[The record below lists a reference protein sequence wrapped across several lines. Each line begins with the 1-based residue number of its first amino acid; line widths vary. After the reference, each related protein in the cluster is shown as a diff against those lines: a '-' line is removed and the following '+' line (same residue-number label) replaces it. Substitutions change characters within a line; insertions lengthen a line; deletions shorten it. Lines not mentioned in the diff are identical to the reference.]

1 VEEVKRAILTL
12 LAAPA
17 VLLAQAYP
25 QNPALFPQL
34 SPAAE
39 VSQVI
44 GLTKVSID
52 YHRPAVKGRKIWGD
66 LVPYDQVWRLGAN
79 EATTITFSDP
89 VKVDGYD
96 VPAGTYALFAI
107 PRADAW
113 TMILSKHA
121 KQFGAWEYNAKED
134 LLRWDVRPKEVGSNE
149 WLTFEIYPASASTA
163 YVDLYWEH
171 TRVSFLVETDLDAQV
186 QARLD
191 KALAKARPGDWEIW
205 SQAAEYCAEQE
216 VNLQKAMEW
225 IERSLRIQE
234 NGTNLFVKA
243 RLQRALG
250 LKDESMKTLDKALA
264 AAKAKHAAPAVVGPI
279 EETKQRWGV
288 S

>member
-1 VEEVKRAILTL
+1 MRKALSGLVFGTL
-12 LAAPA
+12 PA
-17 VLLAQAYP
+17 VLSAQAYP
-25 QNPALFPQL
+25 QNPTLFPQL

-44 GLTKVSID
+44 GLTKVTID
-52 YHRPAVKGRKIWGD
+52 YHRPAVRGRRIWGD
-66 LVPYDQVWRLGAN
+66 LVPFDQVWRLGAN
-79 EATTITFSDP
+79 EATTISFSDP

-107 PRADAW
+107 PRADMW
-113 TMILSKHA
+113 TLILSKQA
-121 KQFGAWEYNAKED
+121 RQFGAWAYDPKDD
-134 LLRWDVRPKEVGSNE
+134 LLRWDVRPKQVGSNE
-149 WLTFEIYPASASTA
+149 WLTFEVYPASASTA

-171 TRVSFLVETDLDAQV
+171 TRISFLVETDLETQV

-191 KALAKARPGDWEIW
+191 KALAKAKPTDWEIW
-205 SQAAEYCAEQE
+205 SQAAEYCVEQD
-216 VNLQKAMEW
+216 VNLQRALEW
-225 IERSLRIQE
+225 IERSLKIQV
-234 NGTNLFVKA
+234 NATNLFVKA

-250 LKDESMKTLDKALA
+250 LKDEALKTLDLALA
-264 AAKAKHAAPAVVGPI
+264 AARSKHAAPAVVGPI

>member
-1 VEEVKRAILTL
+1 MTRSRAFL
-12 LAAPA
+12 LAAFAAPA
-17 VLLAQAYP
+17 LLAQAYP

-44 GLTKVSID
+44 GLTKVSVN
-52 YHRPAVKGRKIWGD
+52 YHRPAVKGRKVWGE
-66 LVPYDQVWRLGAN
+66 LVPFDQVWRLGAN

-96 VPAGTYALFAI
+96 VPAGSYALFAI
-107 PRADAW
+107 PRAGSW

-121 KQFGAWEYNAKED
+121 RQFGAWEYSAGED

-171 TRVSFLVETDLDAQV
+171 TRVSFLVETDLDNQV

-191 KALAKARPGDWEIW
+191 KALAKAKPGDWEIW

-216 VNLQKAMEW
+216 VNLQKALEW
-225 IERSLRIQE
+225 VDRSLRIQE
-234 NGTNLFVKA
+234 NPTNLFVKA
-243 RLQRALG
+243 RLQLSLG
-250 LKDESMKTLDKALA
+250 LKDEAMKTLDKALLV
-264 AAKAKHAAPAVVGPI
+264 AKAKRAAPAVIGPI

>member
-1 VEEVKRAILTL
+1 M
-12 LAAPA
+12 
-17 VLLAQAYP
+17 
-25 QNPALFPQL
+25 
-34 SPAAE
+34 
-39 VSQVI
+39 SQVI
-44 GLTKVSID
+44 GLTKVTID
-52 YHRPAVKGRKIWGD
+52 YHRPAVRGRRIWGD

-79 EATTITFSDP
+79 EATTISFSDP

-107 PRADAW
+107 PRADMW
-113 TMILSKHA
+113 TLILSKQA
-121 KQFGAWEYNAKED
+121 RQFGAWAYDPKDD
-134 LLRWDVRPKEVGSNE
+134 LLRWDVRPKQVGSNE
-149 WLTFEIYPASASTA
+149 WLTFEVYPASASTA

-171 TRVSFLVETDLDAQV
+171 TRVSFLVETDLETQV

-205 SQAAEYCAEQE
+205 SQAAEYCVEQD
-216 VNLQKAMEW
+216 VNLQKAMDW
-225 IERSLRIQE
+225 IERSLKIQV
-234 NGTNLFVKA
+234 NATNLFVKA

-250 LKDESMKTLDKALA
+250 LKTESLQTLDQALA
-264 AAKAKHAAPAVVGPI
+264 AAKAKHAAPSVLGPI

>member
-1 VEEVKRAILTL
+1 MKRAAALAAF
-12 LAAPA
+12 AAPA
-17 VLLAQAYP
+17 LFAQAYP
-25 QNPALFPQL
+25 QNPDLFPQL
-34 SPAAE
+34 SPAAQ

-44 GLTKVSID
+44 GLTKVTID

-89 VKVDGYD
+89 VKVDGYE
-96 VPAGTYALFAI
+96 VPPGTYALFAI
-107 PRADAW
+107 PHADAW

-121 KQFGAWEYNAKED
+121 RQFGAWEYDPKED

-171 TRVSFLVETDLDAQV
+171 QRVSFLVETDLEAQV
-186 QARLD
+186 QARLGR
-191 KALAKARPGDWEIW
+191 ALAKAKPGDWEIW

-225 IERSLRIQE
+225 IDRSVRIQE
-234 NGTNLFVKA
+234 NATNLFIKA

-250 LKDESMKTLDKALA
+250 LKEEAMKTLDQALA
-264 AAKAKHAAPAVVGPI
+264 MAKTKHAAPAVIGPI

>member
-1 VEEVKRAILTL
+1 MKRAAILL
-12 LAAPA
+12 VAAPA
-17 VLLAQAYP
+17 ALLAQAYP
-25 QNPALFPQL
+25 QNPTLFPQL

-44 GLTKVSID
+44 GLTKMTIN

-66 LVPYDQVWRLGAN
+66 LVPFDQVWRLGAN

-121 KQFGAWEYNAKED
+121 RQFGAWDYNANED
-134 LLRWDVRPKEVGSNE
+134 LLRWDVRPKQVGSNE

-171 TRVSFLVETDLDAQV
+171 TRLSFLVESDLEAQV

-191 KALAKARPGDWEIW
+191 KALARAKPGDWEIW
-205 SQAAEYCAEQE
+205 SQAAEYCAEQD

-225 IERSLRIQE
+225 VDRSIRIQE
-234 NGTNLFVKA
+234 NATNLFIKA

-250 LKDESMKTLDKALA
+250 LRDESLKTLDKALA
-264 AAKAKHAAPAVVGPI
+264 MAKTKHAAPAVIGPI

>member
-1 VEEVKRAILTL
+1 MKRSALL
-12 LAAPA
+12 FLAAPA

-39 VSQVI
+39 VSQII
-44 GLTKVSID
+44 GLTKVAID

-66 LVPYDQVWRLGAN
+66 LVPFDQVWRLGAN

-121 KQFGAWEYNAKED
+121 RQFGAWEYNANED
-134 LLRWDVRPKEVGSNE
+134 LLRWDVRPKQVGSNE

-163 YVDLYWEH
+163 YVDFYWEH

-191 KALAKARPGDWEIW
+191 KALAKAKPGDWEIW

-225 IERSLRIQE
+225 IDRSLRIQE
-234 NGTNLFVKA
+234 NPTNLFIKA

-250 LKDESMKTLDKALA
+250 LKDESMKTLDQALA
-264 AAKAKHAAPAVVGPI
+264 AAKTKHSAPAVIGPI